1 MSFHIF
7 FLWRS
12 IVFELM
18 TTEKSVNFI
27 TLTYSCFFNL
37 VRNCLLLWFL
47 ENFYPYYLTN
57 FFSPFLYKIPTN
69 SFCFLSPFLTL
80 TVMSRFF
87 PHHRWTTQFPLT
99 ISSDGEMIWA
109 KLQELPYFM
118 CYATGKSF
126 VFLNIIT
133 FSHGSHSCL
142 NFEPHR

>member
-7 FLWRS
+7 FFVKKYCFS
-12 IVFELM
+12 INDNW
-18 TTEKSVNFI
+18 EKCQFHYINLFM
-27 TLTYSCFFNL
+27 FFNL